1 MLGLLKKRK
10 KAKTGPNLT
19 KSESYKATSQETP
32 NAQPVAVSL
41 QTGTQGISVVD
52 TAAVG
57 A

>member
-10 KAKTGPNLT
+10 KAKTGPSLA
-19 KSESYKATSQETP
+19 KSETSKVISQETP
-32 NAQPVAVSL
+32 EARPLAVTPQASS
-41 QTGTQGISVVD
+41 QEISVVD

>member
-10 KAKTGPNLT
+10 KAKMGPSLT
-19 KSESYKATSQETP
+19 KSESSKATSQETP
-32 NAQPVAVSL
+32 EARPLAVSL
-41 QTGTQGISVVD
+41 QTSAQEISVVD